1 MRVDR
6 SPPYACT
13 IMGKGN
19 DTLGPEGKK
28 YIPERV
34 LNCNL
39 PRRVRHEGSHVLTG
53 PGNELGLYQDTHR
66 LRKLCTLHMVLSFR
80 FDMLR

>member
-1 MRVDR
+1 
-6 SPPYACT
+6 
-13 IMGKGN
+13 MGEGN
-19 DTLGPEGKK
+19 DTLWPEGKK

-39 PRRVRHEGSHVLTG
+39 PRRVRHEGSYVLTK

-66 LRKLCTLHMVLSFR
+66 LRKLCTLHMVLLFRFFR